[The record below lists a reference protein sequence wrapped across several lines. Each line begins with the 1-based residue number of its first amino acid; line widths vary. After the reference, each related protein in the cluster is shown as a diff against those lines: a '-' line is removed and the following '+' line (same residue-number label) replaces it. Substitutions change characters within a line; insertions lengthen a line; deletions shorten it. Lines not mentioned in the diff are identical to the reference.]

1 MGAAMTVIDL
11 HTRRPKAK
19 AVPLTFPEKLR
30 QAAYICAALNEPQIS
45 LRLWEMA
52 RAADAGEW

>member
-1 MGAAMTVIDL
+1 MTTIDL
-11 HTRRPKAK
+11 NTRRGRPTAK
-19 AVPLTFPEKLR
+19 APRLTFPEDLR
-30 QAAYICAALNEPQIS
+30 RAAYICAALNEPDIS